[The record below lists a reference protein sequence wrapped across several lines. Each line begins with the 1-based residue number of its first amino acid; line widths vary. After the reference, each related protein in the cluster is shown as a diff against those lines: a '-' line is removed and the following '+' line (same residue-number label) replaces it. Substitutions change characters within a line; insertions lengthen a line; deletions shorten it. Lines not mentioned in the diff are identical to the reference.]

1 VATLT
6 CVDVVITASA
16 GTVGPFQYIVLF
28 NDTPAGPVDPLIA
41 WWNYGSAVTLQA
53 GETFTVD
60 FAASTF
66 TLT

>member
-1 VATLT
+1 
-6 CVDVVITASA
+6 
-16 GTVGPFQYIVLF
+16 VLF